1 MIEEDSIT
9 SSNSLPEE
17 EITMVSVRPD
27 SFKSYIGQEE
37 VVSQMSLFIK
47 AALTRTEALDH
58 TLIYGPP
65 GLGKTT
71 LANVIAKEMGVS
83 LISKPAGLPLLF
95 SPKSKRSSRI

>member
-47 AALTRTEALDH
+47 AALTRAEALDH
-58 TLIYGPP
+58 TLI
-65 GLGKTT
+65 
-71 LANVIAKEMGVS
+71 
-83 LISKPAGLPLLF
+83 
-95 SPKSKRSSRI
+95 